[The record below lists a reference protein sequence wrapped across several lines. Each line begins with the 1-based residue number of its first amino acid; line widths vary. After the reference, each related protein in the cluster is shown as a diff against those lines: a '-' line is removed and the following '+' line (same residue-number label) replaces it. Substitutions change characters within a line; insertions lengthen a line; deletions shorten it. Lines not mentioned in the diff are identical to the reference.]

1 MFLCNEKM
9 RKCLSFVKRG
19 NAEKEAEKMTKICL
33 KFLSNSNWKTKNEW
47 MNDGTTIKSNFAKWW
62 WNKKAVLCSFEK
74 KVKEEYHSILQRGKS
89 AGQKQILLLRNLA
102 ETVYTGADIVN
113 KL

>member
-1 MFLCNEKM
+1 MPVICEKG
-9 RKCLSFVKRG
+9 KCREGSWENDENLFKIFVEFKL
-19 NAEKEAEKMTKICL
+19 EDKKWM
-33 KFLSNSNWKTKNEW
+33 NEW
-47 MNDGTTIKSNFAKWW
+47 WHNKKSNFAKWW

-89 AGQKQILLLRNLA
+89 AGQKQILLLRNLE